1 MTTAGEG
8 RAMIENLNMK
18 QLRAILNVIPLELTV
33 LDADNLVVYW
43 NEARQQ
49 NGKIAAS
56 VRGSD
61 VRECHSASSR
71 PIVDK
76 VIEDLRT
83 GSHDCIEKRLPDRT
97 ISWRALRDPDGHYLG
112 ALEVIQRFK
121 QSSGAGGD

>member
-1 MTTAGEG
+1 MAQLTAT
-8 RAMIENLNMK
+8 
-18 QLRAILNVIPLELTV
+18 LNVIPLELTV

-49 NGKIAAS
+49 SGKIAAS

-71 PIVDK
+71 PVVDK

-83 GSHDCIEKRLPDRT
+83 GSRDCIERRLPDRT
-97 ISWRALRDPDGHYLG
+97 VSWHALRDPGGQYLG
-112 ALEVIQRFK
+112 TLEVIQRLEK
-121 QSSGAGGD
+121 SPGADEG